1 MGLIKKRSVK
11 KKDGSLSDNHYKVV
25 TLKPPKRKIRQKKG
39 RSCLALS
46 FFQLSKCV
54 KLFYNI
60 ILIQKARIV
69 KLISYYFFETRGSPN
84 ILSSLYSTHLYTN
97 RKKKRLYL
105 YLESPEKVDYQLFS
119 PFIANEAKQKYK
131 KQAIIFFKGQIISEF
146 YQRLNTHL
154 PQNV

>member
-1 MGLIKKRSVK
+1 MSR
-11 KKDGSLSDNHYKVV
+11 D
-25 TLKPPKRKIRQKKG
+25 
-39 RSCLALS
+39 
-46 FFQLSKCV
+46 
-54 KLFYNI
+54 
-60 ILIQKARIV
+60 
-69 KLISYYFFETRGSPN
+69 
-84 ILSSLYSTHLYTN
+84 
-97 RKKKRLYL
+97 